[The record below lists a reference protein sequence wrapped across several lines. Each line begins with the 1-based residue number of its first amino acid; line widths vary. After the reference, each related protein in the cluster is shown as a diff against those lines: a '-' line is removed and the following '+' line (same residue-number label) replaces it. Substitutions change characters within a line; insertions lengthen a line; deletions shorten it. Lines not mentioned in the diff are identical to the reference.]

1 MELKTT
7 LSLLLVVTLTA
18 CSGIRV
24 SSDFDPNADFS
35 SLNTYAWLPKSE
47 SQPVSTQ
54 PEAPF
59 VNQRIVAALERE
71 LAAKGYKKTEQG
83 QPDFYV
89 GYHVAVEQKM
99 TTQMMDTSYGY
110 PTGPGWYYR
119 PTPYTSRSYTYEYEE
134 GTLAVDIADGQS
146 KALVWRGLAQ
156 AELRKN
162 FDPDKAEQRINE
174 AVQRILEQFP
184 PKKK

>member
-1 MELKTT
+1 MKTRAI
-7 LSLLLVVTLTA
+7 LWLIPAVLLAA
-18 CSGIRV
+18 CSGIQV
-24 SSDFDPNADFS
+24 ASDYDPNADFS
-35 SLNTYAWLPKSE
+35 ALHTYAWLSRPQSE
-47 SQPVSTQ
+47 PGAAD

-71 LAAKGYKKTEQG
+71 LAAKGYEKIEQG

-134 GTLAVDIADGQS
+134 GTLAVDIADGAN
-146 KALVWRGLAQ
+146 KVLVWRGTAQ
-156 AELRKN
+156 AELRKK

-174 AVQRILEQFP
+174 AVKRILEQFP
-184 PKKK
+184 PQKK